1 MLSVIGSYLAFDQFY
16 IMTRGGPQ
24 NQTITAVYWIFNNS
38 FVSFKLGYGAALSLV
53 LLVILTFISV
63 AQLRIL
69 RDDTTY

>member
-1 MLSVIGSYLAFDQFY
+1 L
-16 IMTRGGPQ
+16 
-24 NQTITAVYWIFNNS
+24 IFNNS

-53 LLVILTFISV
+53 LLVKLTLISG